1 MKKAYEYIDAYSDVI
16 SYLSTGARTAEEL
29 LGYIVERSA
38 LSKKEAQDISADGRY
53 SRLRAELGAML
64 QQMLGKKII
73 AMRSD
78 GRYYAKADVPIAL
91 RAEKC
96 EHEILRLLSA
106 GPLSK
111 EKIRA
116 ALTDYFGTEKTKT
129 RRDDNMLNTFIIDTL
144 KQLTKEG
151 VIAFDGSKYS
161 IPEESW
167 VLASDKRQLSGIKA
181 DFLSLLH
188 ARGGEFFEY
197 YFMNLL
203 SRYYKKMGK
212 EVLKCDVT
220 GGAADGGIDGIAVT
234 RDSLGFIE
242 TVMVQTKN
250 RSDYTTELDIR
261 SFYGAVNAQ
270 RGTRGIYAT
279 TSGFHPMAQKMLDE
293 LDDCVGASGDTVFM
307 MAMETGYGLKLEGDR
322 IKIDTSII

>member
-1 MKKAYEYIDAYSDVI
+1 MKKTYEYIDAYSDVI

-53 SRLRAELGAML
+53 SRLRAGLGAML

-111 EKIRA
+111 DKIRA
-116 ALTDYFGTEKTKT
+116 ALTDYFGTKKTKT

-151 VIAFDGSKYS
+151 VIAFDGSTVGDMEDLQGY
-161 IPEESW
+161 
-167 VLASDKRQLSGIKA
+167 L
-181 DFLSLLH
+181 
-188 ARGGEFFEY
+188 EY
-197 YFMNLL
+197 YE
-203 SRYYKKMGK
+203 MGESV
-212 EVLKCDVT
+212 EVT
-220 GGAADGGIDGIAVT
+220 IMRADGGNYKEQTLTIVLGEAV
-234 RDSLGFIE
+234 
-242 TVMVQTKN
+242 K
-250 RSDYTTELDIR
+250 TE
-261 SFYGAVNAQ
+261 
-270 RGTRGIYAT
+270 
-279 TSGFHPMAQKMLDE
+279 P
-293 LDDCVGASGDTVFM
+293 
-307 MAMETGYGLKLEGDR
+307 TGR
-322 IKIDTSII
+322 R